1 MSQLR
6 REGQIHFSVDVAQVA
21 TLLTG
26 FLLLKYMSGL
36 IFEDMRQVYIKAFKM
51 IGASEPL
58 TIHFLHEG
66 AIGLLALVGPDLAL
80 FVFIIACVATLG
92 IFLQT
97 DWNIKAKK
105 INFNW
110 GGLNPINGIKRVFSI
125 QGFITTGKALL
136 KLCIIL
142 PIGYYALKNYAASM
156 VQLVHFSIPNII
168 SFTLEAMSY
177 VFWKIL
183 YVLIAIAIVDYFW
196 GKHLWLRQN
205 RMTKEEVKDERKSIE
220 GDEATKRKIV
230 AKGLQRIMQRLKMS
244 VPKADVVV
252 TNPTHY
258 SVALQYDR
266 STMSAPKVVAKG
278 KGYIALRIRQIAR
291 ESGVPVLERKPLAR
305 ALFAST
311 EVGTQIPHE
320 LFRAVAEV
328 LAYVYKLKGKNRA
341 ASTQQVAK

>member
-1 MSQLR
+1 M
-6 REGQIHFSVDVAQVA
+6 
-21 TLLTG
+21 
-26 FLLLKYMSGL
+26 
-36 IFEDMRQVYIKAFKM
+36 FEDMRQVYIKAFKM
-51 IGASEPL
+51 IGSSEPL

-97 DWNIKAKK
+97 DWNVKAKK
-105 INFNW
+105 IHFNW
-110 GGLNPINGIKRVFSI
+110 GGLNPINGIRRVFSI

-142 PIGYYALKNYAASM
+142 PIGYYALKNYASSM
-156 VQLVHFSIPNII
+156 VQLVHFSIPNIMA
-168 SFTLEAMSY
+168 FTLDAMSY

-328 LAYVYKLKGKNRA
+328 LAYVYKLKGKNRGTT
-341 ASTQQVAK
+341 TQQVAK